1 MPSETFVVSDGI
13 FMSDAH
19 RTGGKPGSVSDSHSS
34 RHTVAGMLKQPT
46 RTLSGQ
52 RHCVLFGLAPNGV
65 WPAAYCYQMRGA
77 PLPHLFTLTCAAFSD
92 GHRRFCSLFHFP
104 SRCRARPLAGI
115 PPCGARTFLPVCL
128 AAIRSD
134 CLSGLYARR
143 IIAQGG
149 ARPSETAAKCG
160 LPTFSDGLASCRN
173 VIAITRQSVSKA
185 QQTRPPRRLLSQKGT
200 FFSFQT
206 AKRIE

>member
-77 PLPHLFTLTCAAFSD
+77 PLPHLFTLTCAAKAAIGGFA
-92 GHRRFCSLFHFP
+92 FCS
-104 SRCRARPLAGI
+104 
-115 PPCGARTFLPVCL
+115 TF
-128 AAIRSD
+128 
-134 CLSGLYARR
+134 RR
-143 IIAQGG
+143 V
-149 ARPSETAAKCG
+149 TAPG
-160 LPTFSDGLASCRN
+160 R
-173 VIAITRQSVSKA
+173 
-185 QQTRPPRRLLSQKGT
+185 
-200 FFSFQT
+200 
-206 AKRIE
+206 